1 MTKKIAIWTLFILL
15 LAAAGIYYY
24 FFYSFMVRNNAWRY
38 VPDNAGLIIQ
48 IDKPQDFLS
57 KFGKDNKI
65 RESLCQNG
73 ELKKLIT
80 RIETADSMYGTDRQ
94 LSKLINSPCL
104 VSASYDAAEKHTQW
118 LFIVQAATNIR
129 IEALK
134 ANLKKYHRVNYID
147 QQREIIVINHD
158 SLTPDIY
165 LGVKNNILL
174 FATGPGVIKKSISTA
189 QSVTPR
195 FIENES
201 FIHLREIAGKNV
213 DARLFVRYSQ
223 LIKLFSPWLS
233 GAGQEAFRRIGNIAQ
248 WGETDVLVKDDELL
262 MSGFSYVTPGN
273 YLSGF
278 SASKQEDIRAFNII
292 PFNTNYLLDQSCNNI
307 MTIVVDQKLTSFS
320 NKLKP
325 LLNNLL
331 DACGPEA
338 AFASNASGKSSVS
351 SNSWF
356 LLGMKDPARAKQSLK
371 KITETTRNSSREM
384 YKGHIIENAGVKNLV
399 PGLFGPA
406 FSIIGN
412 SWFTTLDD
420 FIVFGNSAL
429 SLKNLLRFYESG
441 KTLDMNENFSRFSD
455 NLWDASNLLLYISPK
470 SLQASLLNYLDV
482 STANT
487 LKKNRNVLS
496 RLQGASFQFS
506 ASDSLFYTS
515 FYFRVNESMKEENLA
530 LWKIQLDDDIAGKPY
545 LVKDH
550 KTNTYNII
558 VFDVRSNIYLISSD
572 GRLLWKKRLDALPLS
587 RIYQVDYYKN
597 GKIQYLFNTRDFIYL
612 IDKNGNPVTGYPRKL
627 NPSATNG
634 ISVFDYNGKEDY
646 RILVAQADKKVH
658 NYHLNGKPVKGW
670 IAPRMKNI
678 VVEPITR
685 LLAGNKDYIIITDKN
700 NNIRI
705 VNRKGQTRIRLKE
718 RFEKAKNSGYYIN
731 KTNNKGIILTTD
743 KNGRLVYISKNGTIK
758 KTDFGNFSPNHYF
771 LYEDFNGNRNKDF
784 IYVDSN
790 KLKVIN
796 RFQDILFS
804 YDFPSVINI
813 KPVFFR
819 LGKWQNVLGIVD
831 SKEKTV
837 FLFDKKGN
845 PLIGAGLVGEN
856 PFTVGSLN
864 NNGEINLITSSGNT
878 LFNYKIE

>member
-1 MTKKIAIWTLFILL
+1 MLFVLL
-15 LAAAGIYYY
+15 IAAAGIYYY

-38 VPDNAGLIIQ
+38 VPYNAGLIIQ

-57 KFGKDNKI
+57 KFGKDSKI
-65 RESLCQNG
+65 RESLCQNV

-80 RIETADSMYGTDRQ
+80 RIETADSMYGTNRQ
-94 LSKLINSPCL
+94 LSQLINAPCL
-104 VSASYDAAEKHTQW
+104 VSAFYDAEGKKTQW

-147 QQREIIVINHD
+147 KQLKIIVINHD

-165 LGVKNNILL
+165 LGVKDNILL
-174 FATGPGVIKKSISTA
+174 FSTGPGVIKKSIATA
-189 QSVTPR
+189 QSIAPHFV
-195 FIENES
+195 EDKS

-223 LIKLFSPWLS
+223 LIKLCSPWLS
-233 GAGQEAFRRIGNIAQ
+233 GAGREAFRRIGNIAQ

-262 MSGFSYVTPGN
+262 MNGFSYTTPGN

-278 SASKQEDIRAFNII
+278 SGSKQEDIRVFNIL
-292 PFNTNYLLDQSCNNI
+292 PFNTNFLIDQWCENI
-307 MTIVVDQKLTSFS
+307 RVLAGDQKLTSFD
-320 NKLKP
+320 KTLKP
-325 LLNNLL
+325 LLNKLL
-331 DACGPEA
+331 DVCGPES
-338 AFASNASGKSSVS
+338 AFASNATGKSSVS
-351 SNSWF
+351 ANSWF
-356 LLGMKDPARAKQSLK
+356 LLRLKDPARARQYLK
-371 KITETTRNSSREM
+371 KIAKTMQTTSREI
-384 YKGHIIENAGVKNLV
+384 YNGHLIENAGVKNLI
-399 PGLFGPA
+399 PRLFNPA
-406 FSIIGN
+406 FSTIEN
-412 SWFTTLDD
+412 SWYTTLDD
-420 FIVFGNSAL
+420 FIVFGNS
-429 SLKNLLRFYESG
+429 SGSITNLLRFYESG
-441 KTLDMNENFSRFSD
+441 KTLDMDENFNQFSD

-470 SLQASLLNYLDV
+470 SLNASLLNYLNEPV
-482 STANT
+482 INT
-487 LKKNRNVLS
+487 LNKNENILHNI
-496 RLQGASFQFS
+496 LGASFQFS
-506 ASDSLFYTS
+506 ATDSLFYTS
-515 FYFRVNESMKEENLA
+515 FYFRVNESMKEGNLA

-558 VFDVRSNIYLISSD
+558 IFDVRSNIYLISSD

-597 GKIQYLFNTRDFIYL
+597 GKIQYLFNTKDFIYL

-646 RILVAQADKKVH
+646 RILVAQSDKKVH
-658 NYHLNGKPVKGW
+658 NYQLNGKPVKGW
-670 IAPRMKNI
+670 TMPRMKNI
-678 VVEPITR
+678 VTEPIIR

-700 NNIRI
+700 NNISI
-705 VNRKGQTRIRLKE
+705 VNRKGQTRIKLKE
-718 RFEKAKNSGYYIN
+718 NPGKAKNSTYYVN

-743 KNGRLVYISKNGTIK
+743 KNGRLVYISKNGIVK

-790 KLKVIN
+790 KLVVIN
-796 RFQDILFS
+796 RFKDVLFRYS
-804 YDFPSVINI
+804 FPSAINI
-813 KPVFFR
+813 RPVFFR
-819 LGKWQNVLGIVD
+819 LGKWQHVLGIVD

-864 NNGEINLITSSGNT
+864 NDGEINLITSSGKT
-878 LFNYKIE
+878 LFNYKVD